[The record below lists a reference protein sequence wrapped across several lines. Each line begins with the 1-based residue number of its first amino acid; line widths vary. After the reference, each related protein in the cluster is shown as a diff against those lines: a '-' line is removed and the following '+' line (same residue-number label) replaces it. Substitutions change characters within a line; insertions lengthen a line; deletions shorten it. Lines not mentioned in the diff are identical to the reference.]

1 MMGQGIPFLT
11 NMVIIEVNELVQE
24 VRSVCRFR

>member
-24 VRSVCRFR
+24 VRSVCRFH

>member
-11 NMVIIEVNELVQE
+11 NMVIIEVNELLQE
-24 VRSVCRFR
+24 VRSVCRFL